1 MKTLISLLVLASVLF
16 SQDFISAEKPFTK
29 DRLTEGST
37 VLGLTPAS
45 AGLLDPSRFSM
56 HQSYSMGYWSNGRD
70 GDMTGL
76 YLNRLQYDFS
86 IPLSLQVD
94 IGLFHKP
101 MALFNGGKSETPGV
115 ENQTLTIPHVGL
127 TYQPSKNIFM
137 AFEYFSVPA
146 GYSNAASP
154 FGSDLFSPLP
164 VPAEARPNPP
174 DR

>member
-1 MKTLISLLVLASVLF
+1 MKTLLSLLVLASVLF

-29 DRLTEGST
+29 DRLTDGAA
-37 VLGLTPAS
+37 VLGLTPATG
-45 AGLLDPSRFSM
+45 GLLDPGRFSM
-56 HQSYSMGYWSNGRD
+56 HQSYSMSYWSNGRE

-101 MALFNGGKSETPGV
+101 MALFNGGKGEAPGA
-115 ENQTLTIPHVGL
+115 ENQTLTIPRVGL

-146 GYSNAASP
+146 GYSNAASS
-154 FGSDLFSPLP
+154 FGSDFFSPLP
-164 VPAEARPNPP
+164 GPRRKAPESSR
-174 DR
+174 

>member
-1 MKTLISLLVLASVLF
+1 MKTFLSLLVLASVLF
-16 SQDFISAEKPFTK
+16 SQDFIRAERPFTK
-29 DRLTEGST
+29 DRLTDGST
-37 VLGLTPAS
+37 VLGLTPAP
-45 AGLLDPSRFSM
+45 AGLLDPGRFSM
-56 HQSYSMGYWSNGRD
+56 QQSYSMSYWSNGRE

-76 YLNRLQYDFS
+76 YLNRLRYDFS

-101 MALFNGGKSETPGV
+101 MALFSGGKSETPGV
-115 ENQTLTIPHVGL
+115 ENQTITIPRVGL

-146 GYSNAASP
+146 GYSHAASP

-164 VPAEARPNPP
+164 GPRRNAPESPR
-174 DR
+174 